1 MFLRLFII
9 ISLDSL
15 ICKIHIKIWTVSF
28 FQNLF
33 NQVMIENDWGLFFY
47 KLVKRNQ
54 ESSRSLAVY
63 GNRYSGV
70 WNQPGCSNFPI
81 WGLCVAQMTVLKSG
95 FLSLVTFVYN
105 FGGERV

>member
-33 NQVMIENDWGLFFY
+33 NQVMIENDWGLF
-47 KLVKRNQ
+47 LQ
-54 ESSRSLAVY
+54 ASEA
-63 GNRYSGV
+63 
-70 WNQPGCSNFPI
+70 
-81 WGLCVAQMTVLKSG
+81 
-95 FLSLVTFVYN
+95 
-105 FGGERV
+105 